1 MWHRGCCKMPP
12 ECTKSPRI
20 MSKSEGLNV
29 WRNPYFISVAAFG
42 NNHSWKGYFP
52 NPWVATN
59 GNVFSSLNDKG
70 RPWSECACW
79 YSVPPARFVIF
90 LTQFFGSRF
99 PGCAILN
106 ILCSRTSIWYL
117 YFDSAAVLASQGN
130 RVMRGPLGLKE
141 LCGRTS
147 LCTVVLYADDFDIC
161 RTLLNTNV
169 LGVFLSRM
177 YCACSLSH

>member
-1 MWHRGCCKMPP
+1 M
-12 ECTKSPRI
+12 
-20 MSKSEGLNV
+20 

-117 YFDSAAVLASQGN
+117 YFDIAAVLASQGN

-169 LGVFLSRM
+169 LGFFLSRM